1 MYITVH
7 WNRSTC
13 ANLSIILSANITT
26 LQKLKQMDCK
36 NKKIK
41 KQNKRDI
48 VKGKGH
54 LVNWYSG
61 G

>member
-13 ANLSIILSANITT
+13 ANLSKIPSANITT

-36 NKKIK
+36 NNKKLK
-41 KQNKRDI
+41 KTNKRDI
-48 VKGKGH
+48 VKG
-54 LVNWYSG
+54 
-61 G
+61 